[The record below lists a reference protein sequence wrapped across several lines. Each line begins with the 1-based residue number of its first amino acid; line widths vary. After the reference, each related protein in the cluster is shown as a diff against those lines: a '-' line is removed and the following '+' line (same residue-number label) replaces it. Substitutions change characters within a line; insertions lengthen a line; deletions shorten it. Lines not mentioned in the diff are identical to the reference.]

1 MDLDRS
7 LDEMILDEPQQR
19 APRRGGRYQGHRGKP
34 YDRQAGGAAGE
45 PSNRVY
51 VGNLS
56 WQTSW
61 QDLKDHMRTAGN
73 VVFADVFTDD
83 SGRSK
88 GCGIVEYAEAREAQ
102 EAIRTLNDTT
112 IKDTER
118 LIFVREDREARSF
131 NNKPGGGRAFGGSY
145 GAPAGASGGY
155 ATENTRGRQIF
166 VGNLPY
172 TTSWQDLKDHFRVH
186 GNVIRADA
194 LIGAD
199 GRPKGQGTV
208 LFETAEEAERA
219 IRATHD
225 TEFQGRTI
233 NVHDDKYAR

>member
-19 APRRGGRYQGHRGKP
+19 SSRRGGRSPSHRGKP
-34 YDRQAGGAAGE
+34 YDRQAGAAPGE

-56 WQTSW
+56 WQ
-61 QDLKDHMRTAGN
+61 
-73 VVFADVFTDD
+73 
-83 SGRSK
+83 
-88 GCGIVEYAEAREAQ
+88 
-102 EAIRTLNDTT
+102 
-112 IKDTER
+112 
-118 LIFVREDREARSF
+118 
-131 NNKPGGGRAFGGSY
+131 
-145 GAPAGASGGY
+145 
-155 ATENTRGRQIF
+155 
-166 VGNLPY
+166 
-172 TTSWQDLKDHFRVH
+172 TSWQDLKDHFRVH

-208 LFETAEEAERA
+208 LFETAEEAQRA
-219 IRATHD
+219 ILATHD
-225 TEFQGRTI
+225 TDFQGRVI

>member
-7 LDEMILDEPQQR
+7 LDEMIIDEQPQQR
-19 APRRGGRYQGHRGKP
+19 GGRRGNRSQAHRGKP
-34 YDRQAGGAAGE
+34 YGQGGSAPGE

-61 QDLKDHMRTAGN
+61 QDLKDHMRQAGN
-73 VVFADVFTDD
+73 VVYADVFSDD

-88 GCGIVEYAEAREAQ
+88 GCGIVEYAAAAEAQ

-131 NNKPGGGRAFGGSY
+131 NNKGAAPRSFGGY
-145 GAPAGASGGY
+145 GGAPGGY
-155 ATENTRGRQIF
+155 AAENTRGRQIF

-219 IRATHD
+219 IRATNE
-225 TEFQGRTI
+225 TEFQGRII